1 MGLGLTLTN
10 NKIKY
15 IVKVIKSLENS
26 GTLLKGTT

>member
-10 NKIKY
+10 NKMKY